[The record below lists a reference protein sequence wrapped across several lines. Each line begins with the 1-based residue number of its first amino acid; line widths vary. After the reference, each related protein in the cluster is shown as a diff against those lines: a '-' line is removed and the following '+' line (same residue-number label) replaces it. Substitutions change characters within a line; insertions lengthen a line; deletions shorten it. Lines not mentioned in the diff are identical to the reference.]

1 MKAVAMGTL
10 TYDGVVVEFDDRL
23 LAHLQIVIVQ
33 KLRCGESFLLSWKD
47 AVSIGNGRSSVWLH
61 PAIPLY
67 FKFWGSRPPTI
78 NRQWIAELTASANSA
93 HGLVVFGEDGS
104 HQPTAGRGGE
114 PNQVHPTGG
123 PDEKPVAEPRPPE
136 QPSP

>member
-1 MKAVAMGTL
+1 MGTL

-61 PAIPLY
+61 PSIPLY

-114 PNQVHPTGG
+114 PNAPHSNGS
-123 PDEKPVAEPRPPE
+123 PDDKPSPEPRPTD
-136 QPSP
+136 QPGT

>member
-1 MKAVAMGTL
+1 MGTL

-61 PAIPLY
+61 PSIPLY

-114 PNQVHPTGG
+114 PTSAHVNGS
-123 PDEKPVAEPRPPE
+123 PDEKAAHEAPP
-136 QPSP
+136 PDRAAGP

>member
-1 MKAVAMGTL
+1 MGTL
-10 TYDGVVVEFDDRL
+10 TYDGVIVEFDDRL

-61 PAIPLY
+61 PSIPLY

-114 PNQVHPTGG
+114 PGAPHPTGSVPG
-123 PDEKPVAEPRPPE
+123 APAGTPGETLHPE
-136 QPSP
+136 H

>member
-1 MKAVAMGTL
+1 MGTL
-10 TYDGVVVEFDDRL
+10 TYDGVIVEFDDRL

-61 PAIPLY
+61 PSIPLY

-114 PNQVHPTGG
+114 PGVPHPGA
-123 PDEKPVAEPRPPE
+123 PPVGTPVGAPGTPPTE
-136 QPSP
+136 TTHSEH

>member
-1 MKAVAMGTL
+1 MGTL

-61 PAIPLY
+61 PSIPLY

-114 PNQVHPTGG
+114 PNSQHGTGN
-123 PDEKPVAEPRPPE
+123 PDEKPPTELRPPE
-136 QPSP
+136 QHGP

>member
-1 MKAVAMGTL
+1 MGTL
-10 TYDGVVVEFDDRL
+10 TYDGVIVEFDDRL

-61 PAIPLY
+61 PSIPLY

-104 HQPTAGRGGE
+104 HQPTAGRG
-114 PNQVHPTGG
+114 
-123 PDEKPVAEPRPPE
+123 AEPGAPHPGAAPGGTPAGVPGTLPTE
-136 QPSP
+136 TTHSEH

>member
-1 MKAVAMGTL
+1 MGTL

-61 PAIPLY
+61 PSIPLY

-114 PNQVHPTGG
+114 PNLPHGTGS
-123 PDEKPVAEPRPPE
+123 PDEKPPADSRPPE
-136 QPSP
+136 QHGP

>member
-1 MKAVAMGTL
+1 MGTL

-61 PAIPLY
+61 PSIPLY

-114 PNQVHPTGG
+114 PNANHGAAA
-123 PDEKPVAEPRPPE
+123 PDDKPPVESVPPE
-136 QPSP
+136 HHGK

>member
-1 MKAVAMGTL
+1 MGTL

-61 PAIPLY
+61 PSIPLY

-114 PNQVHPTGG
+114 PNSTHGTAS
-123 PDEKPVAEPRPPE
+123 PDEKPPQEHRPAD
-136 QPSP
+136 SPGT

>member
-1 MKAVAMGTL
+1 MGTL

-23 LAHLQIVIVQ
+23 LAHLQIVVVQ

-47 AVSIGNGRSSVWLH
+47 AVGIGNGRSSVWLH
-61 PAIPLY
+61 PSIPLY

-114 PNQVHPTGG
+114 PNAPHGTGG
-123 PDEKPVAEPRPPE
+123 PDEKPPVEARQPE
-136 QPSP
+136 QHGP

>member
-1 MKAVAMGTL
+1 MGTL

-61 PAIPLY
+61 PSIPLY

-114 PNQVHPTGG
+114 PTSSHVNGS
-123 PDEKPVAEPRPPE
+123 PDEKPAHEAAPADRPT
-136 QPSP
+136 PS